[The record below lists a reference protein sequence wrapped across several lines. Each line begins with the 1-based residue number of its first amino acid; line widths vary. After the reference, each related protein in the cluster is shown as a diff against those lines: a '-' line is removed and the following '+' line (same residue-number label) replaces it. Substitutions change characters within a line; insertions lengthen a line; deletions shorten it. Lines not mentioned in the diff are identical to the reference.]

1 MKKHNFILVLLIAIF
16 IGFSVQK
23 TFAQKKGGVKKDT
36 TEYEKWKK
44 DKTIV
49 LTKSP
54 PKQLSFEIT
63 VKGEGG
69 CGSRSNENVTCNW
82 SIDRKYSG
90 TVNLDG
96 FMPMPFEQ
104 MTAEP
109 ETASAIVQKKIA
121 AKVKANPAAAY
132 NSKWFTSFSPSQEK
146 MWFAVNLNI
155 NDKLVTKTK
164 FKKLN
169 PAKDKKDSQN
179 LLEERTQT
187 TTETWITDEP
197 GKAVRYF
204 DVLLNRQTGNYEI
217 TFTLQMDAKVKYRK
231 EISEEGEDD
240 LPSLPQDSE
249 APPVPQIKDY
259 LQTYIKIPVK
269 GDTPNDK
276 TAAFQETFSNGKS
289 VNPLLGGIKETT
301 AASVTVTYV
310 LK

>member
-1 MKKHNFILVLLIAIF
+1 MNRYNFILALLISIF
-16 IGFSVQK
+16 IGFSVQSN
-23 TFAQKKGGVKKDT
+23 FAQKTTKIGKKGVM
-36 TEYEKWKK
+36 TEYS
-44 DKTIV
+44 IPQ
-49 LTKSP
+49 KSP

-69 CGSRSNENVTCNW
+69 CESQSNENFTCNW

-90 TVNLDG
+90 TVNLDA
-96 FMPMPFEQ
+96 FMPIPFEQ

-121 AKVKANPAAAY
+121 TKVKAKPAVAY
-132 NSKWFTSFSPSQEK
+132 NSKWFTSFAPSQEK
-146 MWFAVNLNI
+146 MWFTVNLNI
-155 NDKLVTKTK
+155 NDKLITKRK

-169 PAKDKKDSQN
+169 PTKDKKDSQN

-204 DVLLNRQTGNYEI
+204 DVLLNRQTGNYEM
-217 TFTLQMDAKVKYRK
+217 TFTLQTDAKVKYRK
-231 EISEEGEDD
+231 EVSEEGEEDD
-240 LPSLPQDSE
+240 LVLPLQDSE
-249 APPVPQIKDY
+249 VPPVPQIKDY

-276 TAAFQETFSNGKS
+276 TATFQETFSNGKS
-289 VNPLLGGIKETT
+289 ENPLLGGIKETT
-301 AASVTVTYV
+301 AATVTVTYRFLPV
-310 LK
+310 EK

>member
-1 MKKHNFILVLLIAIF
+1 MNRYNFILALLIGTL
-16 IGFSVQK
+16 IGLSAYQTFSQK
-23 TFAQKKGGVKKDT
+23 TTKIGKKGVM
-36 TEYEKWKK
+36 TEYN
-44 DKTIV
+44 
-49 LTKSP
+49 LASKSP

-69 CGSRSNENVTCNW
+69 CESQSNENVTCNW

-90 TVNLDG
+90 TVNLDA

-104 MTAEP
+104 MNAES

-121 AKVKANPAAAY
+121 AKVKANTAATY

-146 MWFAVNLNI
+146 MWFTVNLNI
-155 NDKLVTKTK
+155 NDKLVTKRK

-169 PAKDKKDSQN
+169 PTKDKKDSKD
-179 LLEERTQT
+179 LLEERTET
-187 TTETWITDEP
+187 STETWITEEP

-217 TFTLQMDAKVKYRK
+217 TFTLNLDAKVKYLK
-231 EISEEGEDD
+231 VVSEEGEDD
-240 LPSLPQDSE
+240 LQPLIHDSE
-249 APPVPQIKDY
+249 VPPVPQIKDY

-276 TAAFQETFSNGKS
+276 TAKFQETFSNGKS
-289 VNPLLGGIKETT
+289 ANPLLGGIKETT
-301 AASVTVTYV
+301 AATVTVTYRF
-310 LK
+310 LPLGK